1 MKKFPRDLKT
11 ALIVIIGSFLSA
23 SALNMFVYHANLI
36 PAGFSGISLLTSRA
50 LKEFYQIDIPFM
62 LLYYLLNIPVT
73 ILVFKYV
80 GKRFTYFSLLN
91 VVCFGL
97 FSQILPHFRLTDDL
111 MLLSIF
117 GGVLNGVGALI
128 VLEGNASGGGTDFI
142 AIYTAN
148 RYQKATWSYVLAFN
162 AVLILLSA
170 LIFDV
175 NAALYSIIYQFTS
188 TMIVNSYHS
197 RYKLAT
203 LHIFT
208 EQPEVVAKRILEV
221 AKHGITRLDGT
232 GMYQNKAKSMLYLV
246 CSDFE
251 VKLIV
256 KAIREVDPKAFI
268 NEFKSR
274 RVIGTYFLKPL
285 E

>member
-1 MKKFPRDLKT
+1 MKKFPRDFKT